1 MATRYLS
8 PRDVAVIH
16 FMVMKKYGEG
26 EQAGIKDQGLL
37 ESAVYRPQ
45 QTVFGQEAYP
55 TLFEKAAALFESL
68 VRNHPFFNGNKRTA
82 FVATDIFLKKNGYKI
97 IPDDEN
103 EVFIVLVANGNLEFS
118 DIIEWFKQHTEEY
131 R

>member
-45 QTVFGQEAYP
+45 QTVF
-55 TLFEKAAALFESL
+55 
-68 VRNHPFFNGNKRTA
+68 VKRLTQPY
-82 FVATDIFLKKNGYKI
+82 LKRQLLCSN
-97 IPDDEN
+97 
-103 EVFIVLVANGNLEFS
+103 
-118 DIIEWFKQHTEEY
+118 